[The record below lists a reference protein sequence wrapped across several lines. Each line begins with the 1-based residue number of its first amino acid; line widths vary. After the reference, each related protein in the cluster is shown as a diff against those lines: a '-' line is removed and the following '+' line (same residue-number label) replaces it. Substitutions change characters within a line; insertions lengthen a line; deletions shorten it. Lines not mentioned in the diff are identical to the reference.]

1 MEAALNFDTVPDLT
15 LDSPDFGLFEMNTGN
30 GDVVKPYYVYVSVNG
45 SRVKM
50 ELDTGAA
57 VSVISEN
64 LYKRRFKSVKL
75 SPANCVL
82 KTYSQESLQLM
93 GKFVAKVK
101 CHETT
106 KKLELLV
113 VKGRGPALMGRD
125 WISQLKLDWSQVNRV
140 APETVEDVCAQYA
153 SVFNPE
159 LGKLKGIKAKLHVAP
174 EAVPKF
180 HKPRNVPYALKEA
193 VERELTKLEAEG
205 VISPINYSE
214 WAAPIVCIPKKDD
227 SVRLCGDY
235 KVTIN
240 PWLNVDQYPL
250 PKTQDLFAKLA
261 GGQKF
266 TKLDLSQAYQQVQLE
281 ESSRCYLTINTHK
294 GLYQYN
300 RLPYG
305 VASAPA
311 IFQKIMDQV
320 LQGMD
325 GVICYLDDIL
335 ITGKD
340 AETHLTNLKEVL
352 KRLES
357 YNLRVKREK
366 CEFLQD
372 SVSYLGH
379 VIDSTG
385 IHPMKEKTTA
395 IQRAPVPSNVTEL
408 RSFLA
413 LLNYYGKFIPNLS
426 TLIQPMTA
434 LLHKDAEWIWSESC
448 QNAFENAKKALQ
460 SDKILV
466 HFDAELPII
475 LACDASPYGVGA
487 VISHQMKDGS
497 ERPIAF
503 ASRTLTK
510 TEQNYSQI
518 EKEALGLVFGVMKFH
533 DYLYGRKFILT
544 TDHKPLL
551 KILGPK
557 TGVPTL
563 AAARLQRWAL
573 ILAAYKY
580 EIQYKRSEQ
589 HSNADALSRLP
600 MKPRVDVASN
610 PIYRVSYLDEL
621 PITAREIAKET
632 EKDSVLKVVKQL
644 VLTGWPKHVQDEWL
658 KPYFQR
664 RFELT
669 VEDDCLLWGLRVVV
683 PKKLRDQLISELH
696 EHHWGIVKM
705 KSLARSLFW
714 WPAVDECIEQEV
726 SECTICQKQ
735 RSMP

>member
-1 MEAALNFDTVPDLT
+1 
-15 LDSPDFGLFEMNTGN
+15 
-30 GDVVKPYYVYVSVNG
+30 
-45 SRVKM
+45 
-50 ELDTGAA
+50 
-57 VSVISEN
+57 
-64 LYKRRFKSVKL
+64 
-75 SPANCVL
+75 
-82 KTYSQESLQLM
+82 
-93 GKFVAKVK
+93 
-101 CHETT
+101 
-106 KKLELLV
+106 
-113 VKGRGPALMGRD
+113 
-125 WISQLKLDWSQVNRV
+125 
-140 APETVEDVCAQYA
+140 
-153 SVFNPE
+153 
-159 LGKLKGIKAKLHVAP
+159 
-174 EAVPKF
+174 
-180 HKPRNVPYALKEA
+180 
-193 VERELTKLEAEG
+193 
-205 VISPINYSE
+205 
-214 WAAPIVCIPKKDD
+214 
-227 SVRLCGDY
+227 
-235 KVTIN
+235 
-240 PWLNVDQYPL
+240 
-250 PKTQDLFAKLA
+250 
-261 GGQKF
+261 
-266 TKLDLSQAYQQVQLE
+266 
-281 ESSRCYLTINTHK
+281 
-294 GLYQYN
+294 
-300 RLPYG
+300 
-305 VASAPA
+305 
-311 IFQKIMDQV
+311 MDQV

-340 AETHLTNLKEVL
+340 AESHLTNLKEVL

-357 YNLRVKREK
+357 YNLREKREK
-366 CEFLQD
+366 CEFMQD
-372 SVSYLGH
+372 SVAYLGH
-379 VIDSTG
+379 VIDATG

-395 IQRAPVPSNVTEL
+395 IQKAPVPRNVTEL

-426 TLIQPMTA
+426 TLIQPMSA
-434 LLHKDAEWIWSESC
+434 LLHKDAGWIWSEKC
-448 QNAFENAKKALQ
+448 QNAFENAKKSLQ

-503 ASRTLTK
+503 ASRMLTK

-533 DYLYGRKFILT
+533 DYLYGRKFILV

-600 MKPRVDVASN
+600 MKPSVDVVSN
-610 PIYRVSYLDEL
+610 PIYKVSYLDEL

-632 EKDSVLKVVKQL
+632 DKDPVLKVVKQL
-644 VLTGWPKHVQDEWL
+644 VLTGWPKHVQDELL

-669 VEDDCLLWGLRVVV
+669 VEDECLLWGLRVVV

-726 SECTICQKQ
+726 RECTICQKQ
-735 RSMP
+735 RSMPCTAPVHKWKWAASPWERIHL